1 VEEFGWLLELAA
13 SCGLGRGSTLVTTA
27 RFAVASLDSSPGLWW
42 CSVLLRALFACSLA
56 SSPNGYAYAKCR
68 SWKHYFA
75 SSGCRKGCCILQRPP
90 STHTHP
96 QGRLSSALV
105 PASPLSPLPLAC
117 PQPPSFPIL
126 AVAGTNCRG
135 GCTRGCDKLTEC
147 PHRPLSLCSLS
158 FLQKPMQIGELL
170 ETISERR
177 CMVTT
182 S

>member
-1 VEEFGWLLELAA
+1 
-13 SCGLGRGSTLVTTA
+13 
-27 RFAVASLDSSPGLWW
+27 
-42 CSVLLRALFACSLA
+42 
-56 SSPNGYAYAKCR
+56 
-68 SWKHYFA
+68 
-75 SSGCRKGCCILQRPP
+75 
-90 STHTHP
+90 
-96 QGRLSSALV
+96 V
-105 PASPLSPLPLAC
+105 PASSSLTLSLSPPSPLAC

-135 GCTRGCDKLTEC
+135 GCTRGCGKLPEC

-158 FLQKPMQIGELL
+158 FLHKPMQIGELL